1 MRGYT
6 GGLMEQEI
14 FGNAL
19 NNEELE
25 RLKSIKM
32 RMSDALEAVRNH
44 QEGEDPSDPETQ
56 FANDLHASIADMLN
70 LEDYS
75 DLKFYTA
82 VGSVVDRMGVDAFF
96 DFKDQNGKTITVT
109 LDVTMNPNKADGWRA
124 DVIILM
130 PSDGLDPKLDKVAY
144 REKIKEVTEKIVAKY
159 YEKIKYEGTIQ

>member
-32 RMSDALEAVRNH
+32 RMPDALEAVRNH
-44 QEGEDPSDPETQ
+44 QEGDDPSDPETP
-56 FANDLHASIADMLN
+56 FANDLHASIADSLK
-70 LEDYS
+70 LEDYG

-96 DFKDQNGKTITVT
+96 DIKDKNGKIVTVT
-109 LDVTMNPNKADGWRA
+109 LDVTMNPDKVDGWRA

-144 REKIKEVTEKIVAKY
+144 REKIKEVAEKIIAKY
-159 YEKIKYEGTIQ
+159 NEKLKYKGTIQ